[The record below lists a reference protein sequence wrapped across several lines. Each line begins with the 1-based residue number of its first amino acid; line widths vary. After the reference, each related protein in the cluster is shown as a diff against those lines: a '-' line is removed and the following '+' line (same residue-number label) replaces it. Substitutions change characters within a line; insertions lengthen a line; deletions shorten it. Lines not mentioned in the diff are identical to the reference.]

1 MSQNLWNIET
11 EKRFFLEALR
21 NFLTE
26 QQLFYKLQGDC
37 YAYVPKNVLSEG
49 HTLQSRN
56 SFIGKYTEK
65 WCKDLLA
72 PIATKLGLHA
82 VNEVVCEELALPRNS
97 AADLALCTTDSRVQE
112 PENIKL
118 IFEVKMSIVG
128 NYKYT
133 KDKQIEY
140 IGDYRAHRGTP
151 SLMRSDSMLKAIGKA
166 LNIRVSSKAGN
177 KIPIIILGN
186 SPITDS
192 YKSKVDLLKDS
203 GVIQGF
209 WSLYPEPCESNF
221 IRATPKLG
229 FRTITDVRELHRE
242 CHELIS
248 KNLRYFSSMLP
259 KSKIGEIIQI
269 ASQEPSN
276 EQKAD
281 KFLQL
286 LSE

>member
-1 MSQNLWNIET
+1 
-11 EKRFFLEALR
+11 
-21 NFLTE
+21 
-26 QQLFYKLQGDC
+26 
-37 YAYVPKNVLSEG
+37 
-49 HTLQSRN
+49 
-56 SFIGKYTEK
+56 
-65 WCKDLLA
+65 
-72 PIATKLGLHA
+72 
-82 VNEVVCEELALPRNS
+82 
-97 AADLALCTTDSRVQE
+97 
-112 PENIKL
+112 
-118 IFEVKMSIVG
+118 
-128 NYKYT
+128 
-133 KDKQIEY
+133 
-140 IGDYRAHRGTP
+140 
-151 SLMRSDSMLKAIGKA
+151 
-166 LNIRVSSKAGN
+166 
-177 KIPIIILGN
+177 
-186 SPITDS
+186 
-192 YKSKVDLLKDS
+192 
-203 GVIQGF
+203 VIQGF